1 MVGDA
6 EFVDGGTIS
15 GYRRSAFRWTT
26 TGGFTD
32 LGGLEALFQSLA
44 TAISADGS
52 VVAGQAAVTN
62 GSRAFRWTQ
71 SGGMVAI
78 GPLSGHAAAAATGVS
93 ADGRIV
99 VGQTTKREIL
109 ELLGPPDRIQR
120 QYDGDV
126 FVYAYVRR
134 NATSITLE
142 EPLFTNLTIFSY
154 QKSQEKSDRMV
165 VLFDRAGFVL
175 GLGFRRGTEQL
186 ERF

>member
-1 MVGDA
+1 MGN
-6 EFVDGGTIS
+6 EFK
-15 GYRRSAFRWTT
+15 
-26 TGGFTD
+26 
-32 LGGLEALFQSLA
+32 
-44 TAISADGS
+44 
-52 VVAGQAAVTN
+52 
-62 GSRAFRWTQ
+62 
-71 SGGMVAI
+71 
-78 GPLSGHAAAAATGVS
+78 GPP
-93 ADGRIV
+93 DGRIV

-134 NATSITLE
+134 NATSITIE
-142 EPLFTNLTIFSY
+142 EPVLTNLTLFSY

>member
-1 MVGDA
+1 MPCARPLGVALAIALSSACTLERAYLGN
-6 EFVDGGTIS
+6 EF
-15 GYRRSAFRWTT
+15 
-26 TGGFTD
+26 
-32 LGGLEALFQSLA
+32 
-44 TAISADGS
+44 
-52 VVAGQAAVTN
+52 AG
-62 GSRAFRWTQ
+62 
-71 SGGMVAI
+71 
-78 GPLSGHAAAAATGVS
+78 PP
-93 ADGRIV
+93 DGRVV

-134 NATSITLE
+134 NATSITIE
-142 EPLFTNLTIFSY
+142 EPVFTNLTLFSY

-165 VLFDRAGFVL
+165 VLFDRGGFVL